1 MLREMLA
8 VEQGYRG
15 ATRRVGIYDELMKS
29 LKQHAFLN
37 RDQALEYKLT
47 TKDQSWAV
55 EDVIQDEFDE
65 PVVSPEPNVKGE
77 PA

>member
-1 MLREMLA
+1 
-8 VEQGYRG
+8 
-15 ATRRVGIYDELMKS
+15 MKS

-65 PVVSPEPNVKGE
+65 PVVSLEPSVKGE
-77 PA
+77 SA